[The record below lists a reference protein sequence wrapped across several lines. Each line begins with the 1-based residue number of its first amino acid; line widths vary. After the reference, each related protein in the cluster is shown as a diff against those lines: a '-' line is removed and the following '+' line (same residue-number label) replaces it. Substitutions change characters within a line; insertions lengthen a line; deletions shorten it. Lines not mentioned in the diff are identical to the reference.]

1 MSFIDPTLAKLI
13 LSDQVDN
20 MAEDQD
26 KMEDEEDGD
35 DQSKSLSRESRKY
48 VNGHSQL
55 NQFQDG
61 SPDKMESIAQDTPGQ
76 DQDPGYG
83 QHDLQ

>member
-26 KMEDEEDGD
+26 KMEDKEDGD

-55 NQFQDG
+55 N
-61 SPDKMESIAQDTPGQ
+61 
-76 DQDPGYG
+76 
-83 QHDLQ
+83 